1 MQNIR
6 PAQRA
11 FTLIELLVVIAI
23 IAILAA
29 ILFPVFAQA
38 KEAAKKTA
46 CLSNTKQIG
55 ISLQLYLNDV
65 DDTYPGALQ
74 TIDGPRTRGGNR
86 IPIDLQLEPYVKS
99 LQIWAC
105 PSDSKAR
112 PAVTDPG
119 LQWWDTDYITKNAK
133 RSYAY
138 LAEIR
143 TLEGDARVS
152 GGCTDENTGVSTY
165 NPCSGRPG
173 RTGKNASSL
182 DQPSSTVVLTENYPE
197 GGDNFTAGY
206 VGSPH
211 GAALTGCDIWK
222 LAGRDATQN
231 VGADS
236 MPSGCYTTNKPTKG
250 HSGGGNR
257 GGSNYVNADTSAKFR
272 TWTQVRAN
280 DFYMF
285 KLQKPTTTVTP

>member
-55 ISLQLYLNDV
+55 ISLQLYLNDS

-112 PAVTDPG
+112 PAVTDGG
-119 LQWWDTDYITKNAK
+119 LQWWDTDYIAKNAK

-138 LAEIR
+138 IAEIT
-143 TLEGDARVS
+143 TLEGLAKTPVESPDR
-152 GGCTDENTGVSTY
+152 NTGMSTY
-165 NPCSGRPG
+165 NNAPS
-173 RTGKNASSL
+173 RTGKNASMV
-182 DQPSSTVVLTENYPE
+182 DQPSDTVVLAENYPE

-222 LAGRDATQN
+222 FAGRDSTMNTGSNSLPPPCAGN
-231 VGADS
+231 I
-236 MPSGCYTTNKPTKG
+236 PLKPTRG
-250 HSGGGNR
+250 HTGGSSR
-257 GGSNYVNADTSAKFR
+257 GGSNYVNCDTSAKFR

-285 KLQKPTTTVTP
+285 KLQKPTTTVSP